1 VGPSLSPDG
10 TKLAFLS
17 GRGRLSIDLYVADAK
32 TGEVLRA
39 LTETAVSAHFQ
50 SLQFLA
56 SSGSWSPDSQRL
68 AVGTVRKGRPRITI
82 FNVSNG
88 DVVQEITLDQ
98 PGEILQPAWSPDGG
112 SIAFT
117 AQIGGTTD
125 LYLHDLKA
133 GTTRRLT
140 EDLFADLQPVWT
152 IDGKS
157 LVFVTDRYSSNLAA
171 FSFGRYDLA
180 RIDVSTRAVSEIE
193 TGLDGNVFNPQFG
206 SDPNTVFVIS
216 DATGRQEVYRV
227 DVAAGRATAIV
238 TEPTGVS
245 GITPLSPALSVSR
258 ASNRAAMTVFINS
271 GYEIRFL
278 DAEQLAANPPVPT
291 SPIDYAALP
300 PVDRAAGI
308 VAQGLEQPKAGLP
321 TASSFPTRAYSS
333 KWSLLAL
340 GQSVGLSSG
349 GPYGTY
355 LAGGISMLFSD
366 TLGDQLISAS
376 ADVNGRVRDAGG
388 QIAYYNRR
396 SRWNWGVFGG
406 RIPLLSG
413 QAQAGFVTI
422 DNQLVYVEELL
433 LERQT
438 FTQAGAMVA
447 YPFSRATRFEI
458 SAAAEHIGFSGEVET
473 SFFDPVTGQLL
484 AVDTVDAPGA
494 PGLTLGRVGA
504 ALVRDSTVFGAT
516 SPVLGERFRFEV
528 APTFG
533 QLNVTNL
540 TADYRQY
547 LMPVTPV
554 TWATR
559 VLHYGRYGSSSE
571 DSRLFPM
578 FLGYSTLVRG
588 YDANS
593 FEAGECTQTADGSC
607 PEFDRL
613 IGSRMI
619 VINTELRA
627 PAVGLFKRSLSYG
640 ALPVELFGFFD
651 AGVAWTQDEDPSFTG
666 GSRGWISSTG
676 LGARINA
683 FGYLIAEFNAIR
695 PLNRTG
701 KGWVFGFNLRPGF

>member
-1 VGPSLSPDG
+1 
-10 TKLAFLS
+10 
-17 GRGRLSIDLYVADAK
+17 
-32 TGEVLRA
+32 
-39 LTETAVSAHFQ
+39 
-50 SLQFLA
+50 
-56 SSGSWSPDSQRL
+56 
-68 AVGTVRKGRPRITI
+68 
-82 FNVSNG
+82 
-88 DVVQEITLDQ
+88 
-98 PGEILQPAWSPDGG
+98 
-112 SIAFT
+112 
-117 AQIGGTTD
+117 
-125 LYLHDLKA
+125 
-133 GTTRRLT
+133 
-140 EDLFADLQPVWT
+140 
-152 IDGKS
+152 
-157 LVFVTDRYSSNLAA
+157 
-171 FSFGRYDLA
+171 
-180 RIDVSTRAVSEIE
+180 
-193 TGLDGNVFNPQFG
+193 
-206 SDPNTVFVIS
+206 
-216 DATGRQEVYRV
+216 
-227 DVAAGRATAIV
+227 
-238 TEPTGVS
+238 
-245 GITPLSPALSVSR
+245 
-258 ASNRAAMTVFINS
+258 MTVFINS

-701 KGWVFGFNLRPGF
+701 KGWMFGFNLRPGF